1 MKLLLKLKFKMNL
14 NQIHNVYFI
23 GIGGIGMSAL
33 ARYFKAI
40 GKDVSGYDKTET
52 ELTKE
57 LGELGIAIHFEDN
70 IDLIQADYSA
80 ENTLVIITPAVPKH
94 HSQWNYFLKHGYE
107 VMKRAQVLGIIT
119 KDTFCFAVAGTH
131 GKTTTSSILGHILFQ
146 SGLDVT
152 AFVGGIV
159 ENYNSNLIG
168 NGKTITVVEAD
179 EFDRSFLHLHP
190 NIACVTSM
198 DADHLD
204 IYGDSAAI
212 EESFREFADKVTDKT
227 KIFVPKGLDLEGIQT
242 EILSNQIPPSGVRGL
257 FSAFNIRIVNSQYV
271 FDVKTPSETIQNIQF
286 GLPGKHNLM
295 NALMALAMAKTFGLP
310 NEDIANALLSFKGIK
325 RRFSYQIKTENLV
338 YIDDYA
344 HHPTEINAVHQAVR
358 ELYPGKKVLAIF
370 QPHLFSRTKDFADDF
385 AKSLSAFD
393 EVILLDIYPARELPM
408 EGITSQ
414 WLLNKIDTTH
424 KKLVQKQEL
433 IPSILESDATIIVTI
448 GAGDIGEMVPS
459 IKKAINET
467 I

>member
-1 MKLLLKLKFKMNL
+1 MNL

-40 GKDVSGYDKTET
+40 GKNVSGYDKTET
-52 ELTKE
+52 QLTKD
-57 LGELGIAIHFEDN
+57 LQNLGIDIHFEDS
-70 IDLIQADYSA
+70 ISLIPTEYYV
-80 ENTLVIITPAVPKH
+80 ENTLIIITPAVPIH
-94 HSQWNYFLKHGYE
+94 HSEWNYFIERDFE
-107 VMKRAQVLGIIT
+107 VKKRAEVLGIIT

-131 GKTTTSSILGHILFQ
+131 GKTTTSGILGHILFEC
-146 SGLDVT
+146 GVDVT
-152 AFVGGIV
+152 AFVGGII

-168 NGKTITVVEAD
+168 TGKTVTVVEAD

-204 IYGDSAAI
+204 IYGDKSSI
-212 EESFREFADKVTDKT
+212 EASFVEFADKIENKSNLFKT
-227 KIFVPKGLDLEGIQT
+227 KDLPIAGIT
-242 EILSNQIPPSGVRGL
+242 CAVNEEAD
-257 FSAFNIRIVNSQYV
+257 FSVKNIRIVNSQYV
-271 FDVKTPSETIQNIQF
+271 FDVKTKFETIENLKF
-286 GLPGKHNLM
+286 CLPGKHNLM
-295 NALMALAMAKTFGLP
+295 NALMALAMAKNYGLA
-310 NEDIANALLSFKGIK
+310 NEDIANALASFRGIK
-325 RRFSYQIKTENLV
+325 RRFSYQIKTDELV

-358 ELYPGKKVLAIF
+358 ELYPGQKVLAIF

-385 AKSLSAFD
+385 ARSLASFD

-408 EGITSQ
+408 EGITSS
-414 WLLNKIDTTH
+414 WLLGKIDNYN
-424 KKLVQKQEL
+424 KKLVQKKEV
-433 IPSILESDATIIVTI
+433 INAILKSDATVIVTI
-448 GAGDIGEMVPS
+448 GAGDIGELVPL
-459 IKKAINET
+459 IKNALNET